1 VVTTA
6 KTMDSQLAGGVPSSA
21 SRSRVAL
28 VAGGP
33 SHLPLELDTDQLRK
47 FRQGDRQILVEIY
60 RDYGEV
66 VYRFLRE
73 RLRSPAD
80 ARDLGQEVFITA
92 FKEDTRLRFSGSS
105 TIQSFLLGIARNL
118 LMHHFRAAR
127 VRDAGAEEVGRASEM
142 SDQEVPPVDHSME
155 HQEVGKILEDFIASL
170 EDRDRDFFRRH
181 MIERPPRRVTA
192 EAFAMSEDQVRYL
205 ERKLRDKALKYLKQV
220 GYLDAAGAQLQRAAA
235 LS

>member
-1 VVTTA
+1 
-6 KTMDSQLAGGVPSSA
+6 
-21 SRSRVAL
+21 
-28 VAGGP
+28 
-33 SHLPLELDTDQLRK
+33 
-47 FRQGDRQILVEIY
+47 
-60 RDYGEV
+60 
-66 VYRFLRE
+66 
-73 RLRSPAD
+73 
-80 ARDLGQEVFITA
+80 
-92 FKEDTRLRFSGSS
+92 
-105 TIQSFLLGIARNL
+105 
-118 LMHHFRAAR
+118 
-127 VRDAGAEEVGRASEM
+127 
-142 SDQEVPPVDHSME
+142 ME